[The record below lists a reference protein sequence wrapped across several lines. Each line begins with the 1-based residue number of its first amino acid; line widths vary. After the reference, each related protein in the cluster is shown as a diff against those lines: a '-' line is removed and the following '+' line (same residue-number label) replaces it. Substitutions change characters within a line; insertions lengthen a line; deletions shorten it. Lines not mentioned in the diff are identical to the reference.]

1 MIPTDLS
8 PLANHL
14 WQSTLFFVAAWLVT
28 LALKNNRAAVRYWI
42 WLAASVKF
50 LIPFSLLFSISDY
63 LEWRPPLVTRQPQF
77 THVVDEI
84 SRPFMSSATASM
96 QTANPSSSSYL
107 FAVVFGLWFCGFVLG
122 VIFLLRSL
130 LRIRAVVRSACPL
143 DYHLPIPVMS
153 SSARLEP
160 GVFGIRKPILLLPL
174 DITARLTAEQLES
187 VLAHELCHVRRRDNL
202 TTAIHTVVA
211 LFFWFHPLV
220 WWIGTQLVA
229 ERERA
234 CDEEVVALDRDP
246 QVYAE
251 AILKVCKLYIES
263 PLACVSGVTGANLK
277 RRIAEIIADRR
288 AQRLSLTKKLLLAS
302 AGLAA
307 LTCPVMIG
315 LDHSSTVHAQ
325 STITPTFE
333 AASIKPN
340 HSGRA
345 GGGLNLLPAR
355 IKIVNSS
362 LKFCVQMAWNV
373 RDFQVSGGEGWTA
386 AERWDIDAVAA
397 GPFKAAELR
406 TMLQALLA
414 DRFGLVMHRETH
426 DQAGYALVTAR
437 NGPKLPPPID
447 DPDVMLGRTPSGDMT
462 LKAKSATM
470 EQLATTLSATLGKA
484 VVDRTGNEGRFDVSL
499 EWAPDPT
506 NHPLMT
512 KSGAPAPMPPPDA
525 ITGPSIFTALQQ
537 KLGLKLEARKV
548 PAEIIVIDQPSAHRK
563 TKRLFTADPLTSQAK
578 RG

>member
-1 MIPTDLS
+1 MIPTVLS

-28 LALKNNRAAVRYWI
+28 LALKKNRAAVRYLI

-50 LIPFSLLFSISDY
+50 LMPFSLLSTISDY
-63 LEWRPPLVTRQPQF
+63 LEWRPVLVSRQPHF

-84 SRPFMSSATASM
+84 SRPFVLSAAASI
-96 QTANPSSSSYL
+96 QTIDPSSSSYL
-107 FAVVFGLWFCGFVLG
+107 FLILFSLWFCGFLLG
-122 VIFLLRSL
+122 LVFLFRSL
-130 LRIRAVVRSACPL
+130 HRIRAIRRGARLL
-143 DYHLPIPVMS
+143 DYHLSIPVMS

-160 GVFGIRKPILLLPL
+160 GVFGICKPVLLLPL

-202 TTAIHTVVA
+202 TAAIHMVVA
-211 LFFWFHPLV
+211 KIFWFHPLV

-234 CDEEVVALDRDP
+234 CDEEVIRLARDP
-246 QVYAE
+246 HVYAE
-251 AILKVCKLYIES
+251 AILNVCKLYLES
-263 PLACVSGVTGANLK
+263 PLACVSGVTGADLK
-277 RRIAEIIADRR
+277 RRIAAIVANRR

-307 LTCPVMIG
+307 LTAPVVIG
-315 LDHSSTVHAQ
+315 VDHSPTVHAQ
-325 STITPTFE
+325 SVVTPAFE

-340 HSGRA
+340 RSGRA

-362 LKFCVQMAWNV
+362 LKFCIQMAWNV
-373 RDFQVSGGEGWTA
+373 KDFQVSGGEDWTGS
-386 AERWDIDAVAA
+386 ERYDIDAVAA

-406 TMLQALLA
+406 TMLQALLS
-414 DRFGLVMHRETH
+414 DRFGLVIHRETR
-426 DQAGYALVTAR
+426 DKAGYVLVTAR
-437 NGPKLPPPID
+437 NGPKLPAPID
-447 DPDVMLGRTPSGDMT
+447 DPDVMLGRTSAGDIT

-470 EQLATTLSATLGKA
+470 EQLATTLSSTLGAA
-484 VVDRTGNEGRFDVSL
+484 VIDRTGIEGRFDVSL
-499 EWAPDPT
+499 EWAPDPASQ
-506 NHPLMT
+506 PLVT
-512 KSGAPAPMPPPDA
+512 KSGTPAPMPPPDA
-525 ITGPSIFTALQQ
+525 TPGPSIFTALQQ

-548 PAEIIVIDQPSAHRK
+548 PVEIIVIDHADRPSK
-563 TKRLFTADPLTSQAK
+563 N
-578 RG
+578 